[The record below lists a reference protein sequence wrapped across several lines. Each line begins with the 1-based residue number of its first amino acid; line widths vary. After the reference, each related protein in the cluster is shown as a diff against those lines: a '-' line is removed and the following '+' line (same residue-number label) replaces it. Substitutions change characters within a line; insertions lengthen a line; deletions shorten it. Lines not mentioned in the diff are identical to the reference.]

1 MNDPLKFKPVLNIQ
15 VVEDD
20 IDYREFAKEN
30 QVGLRFIPALPSDGL
45 PLRLNAGFGDFAK
58 WIKHNHSAFPL
69 SIPKDTHK
77 IVLQGADIW
86 LPLIQ
91 IASDTSMQIFLSMVS
106 SYLYDKAKGAIKTE
120 TNHIHMS
127 VIYEDKKHKRIY
139 KFEFSGDRETLIKVI
154 DRFDIDNFYHDNS

>member
-20 IDYREFAKEN
+20 IDYREFAKAN
-30 QVGLRFIPALPSDGL
+30 QVGLRFIPTFPSDG
-45 PLRLNAGFGDFAK
+45 PHPTLNAGFGDFAK
-58 WIKHNHSAFPL
+58 WIKHNYTAFPL

-77 IVLQGADIW
+77 IVLHGADIW

-91 IASDTSMQIFLSMVS
+91 LASDTSMQIFLSMVS

-120 TNHIHMS
+120 TNLIHMS
-127 VIYEDKKHKRIY
+127 VIYEDKKQKMIK
-139 KFEFSGDRETLIKVI
+139 KFEFSGDREALTKVM
-154 DRFDIDNFYHDNS
+154 DRFDLDNFFHANS